1 MRNFLL
7 LSVFLLL
14 SACNPYHIAWSTAAT
29 TRELAFQT
37 EAGLSKLAKETSKE
51 CLVKFDAVVKPYR
64 DCRAACPKAEAP
76 ERPACL
82 EVCRVKYGAA
92 TKPYT
97 DCLGK
102 YPEAL
107 NTWIKVVRPAI
118 NSALTMTVA
127 AIQLAEQN
135 KEKNVPWL
143 EYLKPALCA
152 VCVAITQW
160 DQLMPASVKTYSSK
174 ICKFVTA
181 ATCKEVK

>member
-1 MRNFLL
+1 MRVFLL
-7 LSVFLLL
+7 LSALLF

-37 EAGLSKLAKETSKE
+37 EAGLSKLAREKSKE
-51 CLVKFDAVVKPYR
+51 CLTKFDAVVKPYR

-82 EVCRVKYGAA
+82 EVCRTTYGAA
-92 TKPYT
+92 TKPYA

-107 NTWIKVVRPAI
+107 DTWIKIVRPAV

-127 AIQLAEQN
+127 AIQLAEQT
-135 KEKNVPWL
+135 KDKKLPWL

-152 VCVAITQW
+152 VCQAVTQW
-160 DQLMPASVKTYSSK
+160 DKLLPETVKKYSTA
-174 ICKFVTA
+174 ICKFITA